1 MRLKGLRSTLTVQRE
16 LTSNRVGYLLSFQK
30 NQSDLRY
37 SSMISQRSCKCGN
50 AYLCPKNCKG
60 FEVWMSGSKNLPS
73 FDQGFVYTSRKSFN
87 AGGTVCG
94 FTTMGNLRILQGDT
108 ICFYSGLKLIS
119 DTHHTLTSK
128 EKSFSTWLLARL
140 ILAVSVSFILSVVAL
155 VTPIYALLYLLTKL
169 VKLRRSCWAFSQ
181 RLVKTLRK
189 TSS

>member
-30 NQSDLRY
+30 NRSDLRY
-37 SSMISQRSCKCGN
+37 SSMTNQRSCSCGS
-50 AYLCPKNCKG
+50 AYLCPKSCRG
-60 FEVWMSGSKNLPS
+60 FEVWMSGSRNLPS

-87 AGGTVCG
+87 AGGTAFG
-94 FTTMGNLRILQGDT
+94 FTTMGSLRILRGDT
-108 ICFYSGLKLIS
+108 ICFYSGLKSIS
-119 DTHHTLTSK
+119 DTHHTLLSK
-128 EKSFSTWLLARL
+128 ETSFFTWLLARL

-155 VTPIYALLYLLTKL
+155 VTPIYVLLYLLMKL
-169 VKLRRSCWAFSQ
+169 AKLKRSCWAFSR